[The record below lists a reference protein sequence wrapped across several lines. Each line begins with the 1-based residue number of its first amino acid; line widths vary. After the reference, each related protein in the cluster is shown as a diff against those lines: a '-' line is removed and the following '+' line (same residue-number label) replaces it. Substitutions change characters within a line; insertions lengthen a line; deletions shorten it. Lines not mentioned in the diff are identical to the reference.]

1 MSTKATQQ
9 ALKIGGLELLP
20 PELLVRT
27 GPVDHAAWNYAGV
40 LGAIQRTRFRL
51 IARLIGD
58 SRFDALL
65 EAGYGSG
72 VFAPELSRHCTR
84 YCGVDTHPH
93 AAEVNASLASIG
105 IVSDLRQGSVTEIPF
120 GDKSFECVVGI
131 SVFEFV
137 DDHDAAFREIHR
149 VLKDDG
155 LLLLVTPG
163 HSPLLDLGLKILTGE
178 SAKRDFQGRRE
189 RVIPA
194 ATKQFEI
201 AKVRDYPAVN
211 AFGLYM
217 YRALTLRKLRPTFRW

>member
-1 MSTKATQQ
+1 MNTQPSHQ
-9 ALKIGGLELLP
+9 ALHIGGLSLMP

-27 GPVDHAAWNYAGV
+27 GPLDHAAWNYAGV

-51 IARLIGD
+51 IARLLGD

-65 EAGYGSG
+65 EVGYGSG
-72 VFAPELSRHCTR
+72 VFAPELSRHCKR
-84 YCGVDTHPH
+84 YCGVDTHPC
-93 AAEVNASLASIG
+93 AAEVGATLASVG
-105 IVSDLRQGSVTEIPF
+105 IASDLRQGSVTEIPF
-120 GDKSFECVVGI
+120 GDRSFDCVVGI

-137 DDHDAAFREIHR
+137 DDHDAAFREIRR

-194 ATKQFEI
+194 ATRQFDV
-201 AKVRDYPAVN
+201 AKVRDYPAIN

-217 YRALTLRKLRPTFRW
+217 YRALTLRKLRPTSQR